1 MTVPAVLTLLAHVGG
16 TEEITYVFLPAAI
29 FFVVFRLVRGRQEP
43 PAEVRPH
50 DRMRERR
57 G

>member
-1 MTVPAVLTLLAHVGG
+1 VTVLAHVGG

-29 FFVVFRLVRGRQEP
+29 FFVVYRLVRGKQDP
-43 PAEVRPH
+43 PSEVPH
-50 DRMRERR
+50 DRVREGGR